1 MKRVFILLLFILFCA
16 SVLTAEVRLPA
27 VLADHM
33 VFQRNQPVH
42 IWGWADPGE
51 TVTVTFRQE
60 SVSTTAD
67 HFGHWSA
74 FLKPGAAGGP
84 FDLQVRGTNSIRLTD
99 ILVGDVWLASGQSN
113 MEFHLK
119 ESDNGVAEVAAA
131 NYPRIR
137 LFMVDHVTSE
147 YPLDDVAART
157 WTACTPESAKEFSAV
172 AYFFARNIHQKENV
186 PIGVIESNWGG
197 TLVESW
203 TSLMALSSDASLMPV
218 FAARARMAEN
228 EIENRLIA
236 QEEEKIKAQAKAEG
250 RPEPIFP
257 WHAPLGWWEPSVLFN
272 AMIAP
277 LTPFPIRGV
286 IWYQGESNSALGRY
300 AMYQRT
306 FQTMIT
312 DWRRRWHNPD
322 LPFLYVQIANYKST
336 ELEDWAPIREA
347 QLQTLA
353 LRHTAMAVTIDIG
366 NPDDVH
372 PTNKRE
378 VGRRL
383 SLAARHLVYGE
394 ALEYSGPVY
403 RQATQERDQMRVWFD
418 HAEGL
423 NAKGGLLTA
432 WEIAG
437 DDGKY
442 VPASAKIDG
451 STVLVSAPSVTS
463 PKFVRYGWANNP
475 ECNLYNGAGLPASP
489 FRSEQ

>member
-1 MKRVFILLLFILFCA
+1 MKRVFILLLLVLLTV
-16 SVLTAEVRLPA
+16 SVLSAEVRLPA

-33 VFQRNQPVH
+33 VIQRDQPVH
-42 IWGWADPGE
+42 VWGWAAPAEG
-51 TVTVTFRQE
+51 VTVSFRGE

-67 HFGHWSA
+67 HFGHWSV
-74 FLKPGAAGGP
+74 FLKPSAAGGP
-84 FDLQVRGTNSIRLTD
+84 FDLNVRGTNAIRLTD

-113 MEFHLK
+113 MEFHLRD
-119 ESDNGVAEVAAA
+119 SDNGAAEVAAA
-131 NYPRIR
+131 NYPKIR
-137 LFMVDHVTSE
+137 LFMVDHITSE
-147 YPLDDVAART
+147 YPLDDVAAKP

-197 TLVESW
+197 TVVESW

-228 EIENRLIA
+228 EIQNRLIVK
-236 QEEEKIKAQAKAEG
+236 EEEKVKAQAKLEG

-286 IWYQGESNSALGRY
+286 IWYQGESNSALDRY
-300 AMYQRT
+300 AMYART
-306 FQTMIT
+306 FRTMIR

-336 ELEDWAPIREA
+336 DLEDWAPIREA
-347 QLQTLA
+347 QLQTLG

-372 PTNKRE
+372 PTNKQE

-403 RQATQERDQMRVWFD
+403 HQVTQEGTQMRVWFD

-423 NAKGGLLTA
+423 NAKGGLTA

-437 DDGKY
+437 EDGKY

-451 STVLVSAPSVTS
+451 STVLVSAPSVPS
-463 PKFVRYGWANNP
+463 PKFVRYGWANSP
-475 ECNLYNGAGLPASP
+475 DCNLYNAAGLPASP